1 MTASTGA
8 AIRDIMNISRRRN
21 PFVQLVL
28 YPALVQGEGAAD
40 SIAKGI
46 EVLDRYGV
54 DVIIVGRG
62 GGSMEDLWAFNG
74 EKVAGAGLFAC
85 ETPVISAVGHETDT
99 TISFCGGSAGSDTF
113 SSR

>member
-1 MTASTGA
+1 MGMFDPSYKKPIPAFVKTLGIVTASTGA

-46 EVLDRYGV
+46 EVLDAVRCGCDHRRPRRRFHGRSLGV
-54 DVIIVGRG
+54 Q
-62 GGSMEDLWAFNG
+62 
-74 EKVAGAGLFAC
+74 
-85 ETPVISAVGHETDT
+85 
-99 TISFCGGSAGSDTF
+99 
-113 SSR
+113 